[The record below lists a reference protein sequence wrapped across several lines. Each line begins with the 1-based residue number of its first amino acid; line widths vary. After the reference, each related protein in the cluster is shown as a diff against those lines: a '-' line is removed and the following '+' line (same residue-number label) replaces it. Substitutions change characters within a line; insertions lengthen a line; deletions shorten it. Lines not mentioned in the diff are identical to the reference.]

1 MNITVLHNFYQ
12 LPGGEDQVFRGE
24 VDLLKSY
31 GHQVSPFVLSND
43 QLTKISPLRQASS
56 SIWNR
61 EVYARLRQHLRETK
75 AEVVHIHNTF
85 PLASPS
91 VYYAARAEGV
101 PAVQTLH
108 NFRLLCPAANLFRD
122 GRPCESC
129 LHTTT
134 PWPGVVHACYRQ
146 NRLATAVAAGVLTTH
161 RALGTWRTKVDCYIA
176 LTDFAREK
184 FISGGLAAEKLFV
197 KPNFMHPDPGVGTG
211 NGRFALFV
219 GRLSPEKGIETALKA
234 WSNQNIGIPLKV
246 VGDGPLKG
254 LVEAAA
260 EQNRSI
266 EHLGWCSKETVLS
279 LMKSASFLV
288 LPSLCYEGFPMT
300 VVEAFAVGLPVIASR
315 IGSLAS
321 VIEHNHT
328 GLLFEPGN
336 SDELAKLVADASRS
350 DSLRTALGRT
360 ARERFLARYTQEA
373 NYSILMDVYSAARQ
387 IRHNRV

>member
-1 MNITVLHNFYQ
+1 VNITVLHNFYQ

-43 QLTKISPLRQASS
+43 HLTKIGPLRQASS
-56 SIWNR
+56 SIWNG
-61 EVYARLRQHLRETK
+61 EVHANLRKHLRQTN
-75 AEVVHIHNTF
+75 ADVVHIHNTF

-91 VYYAARAEGV
+91 VYYAAGAEGV
-101 PAVQTLH
+101 PVVQTLH

-129 LHTTT
+129 LHTAT
-134 PWPGVVHACYRQ
+134 PWPAVIHACYRQ

-161 RALGTWRTKVDCYIA
+161 RALGTWETKVDSYIA
-176 LTDFAREK
+176 LTDFARVK
-184 FISGGLAAEKLFV
+184 FVSSGLPAEKIFV
-197 KPNFMHPDPGVGTG
+197 KPNFIHPDPGVGTG
-211 NGRFALFV
+211 TGGFALFV
-219 GRLSPEKGIETALKA
+219 GRLSPEKGVETALEA
-234 WSNQNIGIPLKV
+234 WSSQNIGIPLKV

-254 LVEAAA
+254 IVEAAA
-260 EQNRSI
+260 QRNQSI

-279 LMKSASFLV
+279 LMKAASFLI

-300 VVEAFAVGLPVIASR
+300 IVEAFAVGLPVIASR

-321 VIEHNHT
+321 VIEPNHT

-336 SDELAKLVADASRS
+336 SDELAKLVADALRS
-350 DSLRTALGRT
+350 GSLREALSRA
-360 ARERFLARYTQEA
+360 ARERFLERYTQEA
-373 NYSILMDVYSAARQ
+373 NYSILMNIYAAASQ